1 MKKQRLVIILGFA
14 VVIILVIAGYAILKK
29 DVKDATR
36 NFESA
41 PATISEAQALSK
53 VRERTE
59 VVKYEAV
66 LTKAGK
72 KVTFEVE
79 DGDDSWSVHVF
90 EIVSDGES
98 SHTATFGWYSVDKKT
113 GEIQKDL

>member
-1 MKKQRLVIILGFA
+1 MKKQRFIIFSSF
-14 VVIILVIAGYAILKK
+14 VVVAFLFFFGYLILKNN
-29 DVKDATR
+29 VKDAPKKV
-36 NFESA
+36 EQEVS
-41 PATISEAQALSK
+41 TISETQALSR

-72 KVTFEVE
+72 KATFEVE

-90 EIVSDGES
+90 EIVSDGDS
-98 SHTATFGWYSVDKKT
+98 SHTATFGWYSVDKIT